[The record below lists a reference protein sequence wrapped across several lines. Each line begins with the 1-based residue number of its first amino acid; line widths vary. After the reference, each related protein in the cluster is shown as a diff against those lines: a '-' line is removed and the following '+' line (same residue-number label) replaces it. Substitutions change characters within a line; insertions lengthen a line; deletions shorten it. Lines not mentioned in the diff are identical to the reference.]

1 MRFKKAFTMAEAILV
16 MTILGIIATVMI
28 STLKPAQ
35 YKERALQVAA
45 KSIYSEIDSAMTQI
59 LTDYTRYNKLSAV
72 YPLNGTT
79 GSTTYNFNSTNTNAN
94 VAFLALMKNYMATAR
109 GTVPSACTSVS
120 ATYNMLL
127 KNGACL
133 AVKTGAYTG
142 VSMIPGEKTETASAT
157 YDYGVIFL
165 DVNGNDEPNVL
176 GKDRYYIPLDENGIV
191 QGS

>member
-1 MRFKKAFTMAEAILV
+1 MKYKKAFTMAEAILV

-35 YKERALQVAA
+35 YKEKALQVAA

-72 YPLNGTT
+72 YPVNGTT

-133 AVKTGAYTG
+133 GLKTGAIASKSTW
-142 VSMIPGEKTETASAT
+142 IPGEKEATTALCT
-157 YDYGVIFL
+157 YGEIFL

-176 GKDRYYIPLDENGIV
+176 GKDRFVIPLNEDGIAS
-191 QGS
+191 GS